1 MGKAGKR
8 AGRALSE
15 RTQAA
20 RAHTHR
26 AREGAGGF
34 SGLGPEALSSRA
46 PLRPPQPRAAP
57 PAGGA
62 HAGRRQASGGGGRQE
77 GVGGRAGGVSG
88 RRGRA
93 RQGGGA
99 GGVRQAG
106 AGAPGEAGRGA
117 KARGAAGSRAL
128 LPASQPASHPGLP
141 PAGPAGLVSPGRLPS
156 SPRPPGARGVH
167 ARTGGGRSRG
177 CPAVPAPA
185 RALAPSAPSAA
196 PSCRRPTPGPARRCP
211 RRSDRGRPRQP
222 PRSPATL
229 RQRNFHWFSPFLHE
243 RFILTLNLGRVEIF
257 SVCTLGMRDSRN
269 LYPPP
274 VLSVRIKRCDL
285 RPCAPRLW
293 APCSGRPPCLSGPG
307 VWSRRFTVRSTAL
320 PR

>member
-1 MGKAGKR
+1 MGAPSSPLRMGKAGKR

-62 HAGRRQASGGGGRQE
+62 HAGRRQE
-77 GVGGRAGGVSG
+77 GVGGRAGGASG

-93 RQGGGA
+93 RQGGR
-99 GGVRQAG
+99 GGG
-106 AGAPGEAGRGA
+106 SGA
-117 KARGAAGSRAL
+117 KARGVARSRAL

-141 PAGPAGLVSPGRLPS
+141 PAGPAGLVSPGPLPS

-196 PSCRRPTPGPARRCP
+196 PSGRRPTPGPARRCP

-285 RPCAPRLW
+285 SPCAPRLW
-293 APCSGRPPCLSGPG
+293 APGSGRPPRLSGPG